1 MHLVLPLGG
10 GEPNP
15 GGSVL
20 PLGRERRSDDNAGVR
35 TVLIVDDHDGF
46 RHRARR
52 LLEAEGW
59 EVLGEACDA
68 SEALRAAA
76 ELKPEVVLL
85 DVHLP
90 DVSGLYLAQAL
101 SGDAAVVLTSSR
113 DASDFADRLSGSGA
127 LRVRPQGRAVGRR
140 AGRAVALSVAAGG
153 EWRRGMDATETTEQA
168 VARTLAEAADLRS
181 AYPRVLRLMAEGLG
195 WAFAAAWEPGPDGA
209 APLRCVA
216 SWWEDPTYDPFEG
229 VTCSLALA
237 PGEGLPGRVW
247 ETGQPDWIVDVTR
260 DLNFPRAR
268 VAKTVGL
275 RTALCFPARS
285 VRGVVAVVELFDT
298 APREPDVELL
308 RTLTGLGDQMGLA
321 IERRRAEEAAH
332 IGERRNRAML
342 AAALDAVIAIDHRGR
357 ILDFNP
363 AAERTFGYEAGAVI
377 GEDMADLIVPPSLR
391 ERHRAGLAR
400 FLATGDGPV
409 LDRRVELTGMRA
421 DGSEFPLELTITRI
435 DLPGPP
441 TFTGYIRD
449 ITERKH
455 QEAELRASRAR
466 MVQAADE
473 ARRRL
478 ERDLHDGA
486 QQRLVGLALD
496 LRLARS
502 RMDSAPDEAARLL
515 EEATDELAAA
525 TRELRELARGIHP
538 AVLTEG
544 GLEPALRTL
553 VTRARAAD
561 GADRRRR
568 RAARAPHRGHRLLH
582 RRRGPDQRGPL
593 RGGDGGRGRA
603 QPTTTAA

>member
-1 MHLVLPLGG
+1 
-10 GEPNP
+10 
-15 GGSVL
+15 
-20 PLGRERRSDDNAGVR
+20 
-35 TVLIVDDHDGF
+35 
-46 RHRARR
+46 
-52 LLEAEGW
+52 
-59 EVLGEACDA
+59 
-68 SEALRAAA
+68 
-76 ELKPEVVLL
+76 
-85 DVHLP
+85 
-90 DVSGLYLAQAL
+90 
-101 SGDAAVVLTSSR
+101 
-113 DASDFADRLSGSGA
+113 
-127 LRVRPQGRAVGRR
+127 
-140 AGRAVALSVAAGG
+140 
-153 EWRRGMDATETTEQA
+153 MDATETTEQA
-168 VARTLAEAADLRS
+168 VARTLAEAADLRT

-216 SWWEDPTYDPFEG
+216 SWWDDPTYDPFER
-229 VTCSLALA
+229 VTCALALA

-260 DLNFPRAR
+260 DPNFPRAR

-298 APREPDVELL
+298 APREPDVDLL

-525 TRELRELARGIHP
+525 TKELRELARGIHP

-553 VTRARAAD
+553 VTRAALPTVLTVAAAARHAPPIEVTAYFTVAEALTNVARYAD
-561 GADRRRR
+561 ATEVEVELSYDDGSLIVEVRDDGRGGAD
-568 RAARAPHRGHRLLH
+568 AAG
-582 RRRGPDQRGPL
+582 GTGL
-593 RGGDGGRGRA
+593 RGLADRVAALDGRLDIHSPPGVGTVVRA
-603 QPTTTAA
+603 EIPCAS